1 MLINNMALETNA
13 NSELN
18 YLLVQTLKY

>member
-1 MLINNMALETNA
+1 MME

-18 YLLVQTLKY
+18 YLDS

>member
-1 MLINNMALETNA
+1 MLINSMALETNA